1 MEKRIVTKTQFKKL
15 LKTIGDK
22 TYQIVSEGS
31 DWYEQLT
38 DGEMVYQYK
47 LMSSE
52 ELKFE
57 QFWGKAILPDK
68 LMSEGKVY
76 AYAYFKNKTINYYL
90 VPSKKILEHEYNKAR
105 DMIMNYARWL
115 AGMQSSIPPC
125 VTKADGEVASK

>member
-1 MEKRIVTKTQFKKL
+1 MEKRTVTKTQFNKL
-15 LKTIGDK
+15 LKTIGDE

-52 ELKFE
+52 ELEFND
-57 QFWGKAILPDK
+57 FWKKAIPPDK

-76 AYAYFKNKTINYYL
+76 AYAYVKDKTIKYYL
-90 VPSKKILEHEYNKAR
+90 VPSKKLLEHEYNKAR

-115 AGMQSSIPPC
+115 AKKQSSRPPR
-125 VTKADGEVASK
+125 VKGADGEEASE

>member
-1 MEKRIVTKTQFKKL
+1 MEKRTVTKTQFNKL
-15 LKTIGDK
+15 LKTIGDE

-52 ELKFE
+52 ELEFDD
-57 QFWGKAILPDK
+57 FWKKAIISDK

-76 AYAYFKNKTINYYL
+76 AYGYVKDKTIKYYL
-90 VPSKKILEHEYNKAR
+90 VPSKKLLEHEYNKAR
-105 DMIMNYARWL
+105 NMIMNYARWL
-115 AGMQSSIPPC
+115 AEKQSSRPPR
-125 VTKADGEVASK
+125 VTEADGEEASK